1 MGNDFHGRERRNKD
15 EQDGQDGEFHFVTA
29 AASLANLFM
38 ANHFTNG
45 LVDFCLPELAHV
57 AAFFVVGDLVWEVG
71 SEPVEVFIAEEEVV
85 AGEDEV
91 EAFGGGEG
99 GLTLAKV
106 AGVGEGCGGDGLLS
120 KVGGKNFGEIIVP
133 AEGVDALI

>member
-15 EQDGQDGEFHFVTA
+15 EQDGQGGEFHFVTA
-29 AASLANLFM
+29 AAGLANLFT

-71 SEPVEVFIAEEEVV
+71 AEPVEVFIAEEEVV

-91 EAFGGGEG
+91 EAFGSGGAC
-99 GLTLAKV
+99 LALAEV
-106 AGVGEGCGGDGLLS
+106 AGVRESCGGDGLLS

>member
-1 MGNDFHGRERRNKD
+1 M
-15 EQDGQDGEFHFVTA
+15 TA
-29 AASLANLFM
+29 AAGLANLFP

-71 SEPVEVFIAEEEVV
+71 AEPVEVFIAEEEVV

-91 EAFGGGEG
+91 ETFGIGGAC
-99 GLTLAKV
+99 LALAEV
-106 AGVGEGCGGDGLLS
+106 AGVGEGCGGNGLLS
-120 KVGGKNFGEIIVP
+120 KVGGQNFGEIIFP